1 MGHRCLQHQPFR
13 LLIQKLCNFLHFQ
26 VILWNLDLHLVTM
39 NTPLQRLK
47 SCIASEKVWQQ
58 WLPNLP
64 QHLLQDAFLA
74 CKPNINNEW
83 KEKVKIQNL
92 KKAKNLGVMI
102 EEKFKL
108 KVKTILNLSYKSPCQ
123 PCVVGFGF

>member
-1 MGHRCLQHQPFR
+1 
-13 LLIQKLCNFLHFQ
+13 
-26 VILWNLDLHLVTM
+26 M

-83 KEKVKIQNL
+83 KKKVKVQNL
-92 KKAKNLGVMI
+92 KKVKILGVMI
-102 EEKFKL
+102 EEKLKL
-108 KVKTILNLSYKSPCQ
+108 KVKTILNLS
-123 PCVVGFGF
+123 